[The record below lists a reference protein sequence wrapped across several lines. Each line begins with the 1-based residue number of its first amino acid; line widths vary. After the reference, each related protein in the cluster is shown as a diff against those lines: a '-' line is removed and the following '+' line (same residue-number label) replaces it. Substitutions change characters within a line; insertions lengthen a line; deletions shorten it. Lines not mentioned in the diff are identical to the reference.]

1 MALRSVSAVVLSM
14 AATVCLLAEG
24 SRAATQA
31 DAAAPRDDA
40 GVPSWTVTA
49 PVQERYL
56 AAHGLRG
63 FAGGYGSDGLEVWS
77 FPVQI
82 ASGYRLEFLRG
93 DGTRWE
99 AADAPAAA
107 TVDPFGLTR
116 VYAAPGLR
124 VSERIE
130 ARDTLPGVRVRLRV
144 EQAPTG
150 LRIRVHL
157 VPSLNLM
164 WPAGIGGQEF
174 GWDDAAKGLLLQE
187 PSGAFR
193 ALVASPQAGAH
204 SVPNNDRRG
213 SAFGQ
218 PLFLD
223 LLPSA
228 CGRAR
233 CATLAFAAQSER
245 DEDVYATAAALL
257 EAPEAPAAADAAR
270 YAQATRLRIATP
282 DAQADRA
289 LRWAQ
294 VALEQAWS
302 CNPRLGCG
310 LVAGYG
316 PSHGARRPQYAWYF
330 GGDGLV
336 TTRAL
341 IASGQFERAAAQL
354 AFELRY
360 QHPDNGM
367 LWHELSQSAGFLQW
381 VRDYPHMYA
390 HVDIAFDFLSVTAE
404 YARASGDDAFL
415 RAHWPQLLAAWRY
428 CRGLID
434 AGDGLPRVPAGKMSG
449 NEQDALTDELTLS
462 AAWVDA
468 AQAMAVMADTQGEA
482 ALAAQARAD
491 AVRARAAIRARY
503 RDPAGQWISGFHR
516 DGRPGERFSGADLAA
531 IGSGAATPQE
541 AAAIF
546 AQLASPDVLTDWGLR
561 SKPASAPDYE
571 PQAYSRGSVWGLGSA
586 GAAEAMWRAGR
597 GAQAADLW
605 QRLVPWAAQD
615 APGHMH
621 EVQSGAAFVP
631 QRESVPEQTWSSA
644 SFLSAAIGGLLGLE
658 VDGARRRLAFA
669 PQPPAEW
676 DWLRVQGV
684 RVGADGGTVDLAWRR
699 EAHRAVLELDNH
711 GQAFDLTWR
720 QLGGDAAPPTLE
732 RRIGPGR
739 TRLVLPWSEE

>member
-1 MALRSVSAVVLSM
+1 MLCM
-14 AATVCLLAEG
+14 AATACVLAGRG
-24 SRAATQA
+24 S
-31 DAAAPRDDA
+31 AAPRAGVAEPSEDA

-49 PVQERYL
+49 PVQERFL

-63 FAGGYGSDGLEVWS
+63 FAGGYGSDGLELWS

-82 ASGYRLEFLRG
+82 ASGYRLEFLHG
-93 DGTRWE
+93 DGTPLA
-99 AADAPAAA
+99 AADAPVAA
-107 TVDPFGLTR
+107 TLDPFGLTR
-116 VYAAPGLR
+116 SYAAPGLR

-144 EQAPTG
+144 EQAPPG
-150 LRIRVHL
+150 LRVRVHL
-157 VPSLNLM
+157 APSLNLM

-174 GWDDAAKGLLLQE
+174 AWDAAARGLLLQE
-187 PSGAFR
+187 PSGRFR
-193 ALVASPQAGAH
+193 ALIASPQAGAH
-204 SVPNNDRRG
+204 SEPNNDRRG
-213 SAFGQ
+213 SAFGR

-223 LLPSA
+223 LTPTP
-228 CGRAR
+228 CGGAR
-233 CATLAFAAQSER
+233 CATLAFASQSEPG
-245 DEDVYATAAALL
+245 EDVHDTATALL
-257 EAPEAPAAADAAR
+257 QASEAPAPADTAR
-270 YAQATRLRIATP
+270 LAQATRLRIVTP
-282 DAQADRA
+282 DAQANRA

-302 CNPRLGCG
+302 CNARLGCG
-310 LVAGYG
+310 MVAGYG

-336 TTRAL
+336 STRAL
-341 IASGQFERAAAQL
+341 VASGQFERAAAQL

-360 QHPDNGM
+360 QDPDTGM

-390 HVDIAFDFLSVTAE
+390 HVDIAFDFLAVTAE
-404 YARASGDDAFL
+404 YAHASGDDTFL

-428 CRGLID
+428 CRSLID

-468 AQAMAVMADTQGEA
+468 ARAMAAMADAQGDA

-491 AVRARAAIRARY
+491 AERARASIRARY
-503 RDPAGQWISGFHR
+503 RDPAGRWISGFHR
-516 DGRPGERFSGADLAA
+516 DGRRGESFSGADLAA

-546 AQLASPDVLTDWGLR
+546 AQLAAPDVLTDWGLR
-561 SKPASAPDYE
+561 SKPASAPDYDPE
-571 PQAYSRGSVWGLGSA
+571 AYSRGSVWGLGSA
-586 GAAEAMWRAGR
+586 AAAEALWRAGR

-605 QRLVPWAAQD
+605 LRLVPWAAQD

-644 SFLSAAIGGLLGLE
+644 AFLSAALGGLAGLE
-658 VDGARRRLAFA
+658 ADGARRRLTFA
-669 PQPPAEW
+669 PQPPAGW
-676 DWLRVQGV
+676 DWLRVEGV
-684 RVGADGGTVDLAWRR
+684 RVGANGGTVDLAWRR
-699 EAHRAVLELDNH
+699 EAQRAVLDLDNH
-711 GQAFDLTWR
+711 GEPFVLTWR
-720 QLGGDAAPPTLE
+720 QAGRPSAAPVE
-732 RRIGPGR
+732 RRVGPGR
-739 TRLVLPWSEE
+739 TRLVLPLREE

>member
-1 MALRSVSAVVLSM
+1 MPLRRVSALVWSM
-14 AATVCLLAEG
+14 AALACVPAGG
-24 SRAATQA
+24 SEATRAGVAEPSEEA
-31 DAAAPRDDA
+31 E
-40 GVPSWTVTA
+40 VPSWTVAA

-63 FAGGYGSDGLEVWS
+63 FAGGYGSDGLELWS

-93 DGTRWE
+93 DGTPL
-99 AADAPAAA
+99 AAAEAPATA

-116 VYAAPGLR
+116 SYVAPGLR

-144 EQAPTG
+144 ERAPPE

-174 GWDDAAKGLLLQE
+174 AWDAAARGLLLQE
-187 PSGAFR
+187 PSGRFR
-193 ALVASPQAGAH
+193 ALIASPQAGAH

-223 LLPSA
+223 LVPTA
-228 CGRAR
+228 CSGAR
-233 CATLAFAAQSER
+233 CAELAFASQSEPG
-245 DEDVYATAAALL
+245 EDVHDTVTALL
-257 EAPEAPAAADAAR
+257 QAPEAPAPADAVRLAR
-270 YAQATRLRIATP
+270 ATRLRIVTP
-282 DAQADRA
+282 DAQANRA

-302 CNPRLGCG
+302 CNARLGCG
-310 LVAGYG
+310 MVAGYG

-336 TTRAL
+336 STRAL
-341 IASGQFERAAAQL
+341 VASGQFERAAAQL

-360 QHPDNGM
+360 QDPDTGM
-367 LWHELSQSAGFLQW
+367 LWHELSQSAGFLEW

-390 HVDIAFDFLSVTAE
+390 HVDIAFDFLAVTAE
-404 YARASGDDAFL
+404 YARASGDVGFL

-428 CRGLID
+428 CRSLID

-468 AQAMAVMADTQGEA
+468 AQAMAAMADTQGDV
-482 ALAAQARAD
+482 ALATQARAD
-491 AVRARAAIRARY
+491 AERARLAIRARY
-503 RDPAGQWISGFHR
+503 RDPAATSWVSGFHR
-516 DGRPGERFSGADLAA
+516 DGRRGESFSGADLAA

-541 AAAIF
+541 AADLF
-546 AQLASPDVLTDWGLR
+546 ARLASPDVLTDWGLR
-561 SKPASAPDYE
+561 SKPASAPDYD
-571 PQAYSRGSVWGLGSA
+571 PQSYAGGSVWGLGSA
-586 GAAEAMWRAGR
+586 AAAEALWRAGR

-605 QRLVPWAAQD
+605 LRLVPWAAQD

-621 EVQSGAAFVP
+621 EVQSGEAFVP

-644 SFLSAAIGGLLGLE
+644 TFLSAALGGLLGLE
-658 VDGARRRLAFA
+658 ADGAHRRLAFA
-669 PQPPAEW
+669 PQPPADW
-676 DWLRVQGV
+676 DWLRVEGV
-684 RVGADGGTVDLAWRR
+684 RVGASGGTIDLAWRR
-699 EAHRAVLELDNH
+699 EAQRAVLDLDNH
-711 GQAFDLTWR
+711 GESFVLTWR
-720 QLGGDAAPPTLE
+720 QVGQRATAPLE

-739 TRLVLPWSEE
+739 TRLVVPLGEE